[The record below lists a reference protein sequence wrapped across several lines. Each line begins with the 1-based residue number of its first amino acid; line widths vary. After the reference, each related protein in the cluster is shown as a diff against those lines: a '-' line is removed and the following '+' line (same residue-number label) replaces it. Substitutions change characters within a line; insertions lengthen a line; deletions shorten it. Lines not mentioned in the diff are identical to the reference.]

1 MTRVA
6 RSEHWVVVGFGEA
19 AHGLM
24 VSGFLKSDPPTVC
37 LPTGRAPSA
46 ETRRRLLDCGLTH
59 TADPAAV
66 QTATV
71 VLSMVTPDA
80 ALDAARTVAPFLR
93 PGTLYVDFNS
103 IAGTTAAAIADVVED
118 RGARFID
125 AAVMGP
131 VPLMGLAV
139 PIWLSGAHAPD
150 FHTLAKTHGLATTV
164 LSSRPGDASSLKML
178 WSVMTKG
185 TIALL
190 AEALTGAHRLG
201 LLDPL
206 LELLGREY
214 GNTGSTAMVLRMLR
228 STAVS
233 GTRRLQ
239 EMDEARKTLDAA
251 AVPSW
256 TVDAAI
262 RWIATLAAMPAIARE
277 KTVPEVVKALSDALR
292 EARDVSPTRSP

>member
-1 MTRVA
+1 MA
-6 RSEHWVVVGFGEA
+6 QSDHWVFVGFGEA

-24 VSGFLKSDPPTVC
+24 LAGFLKSNLPTVC

-46 ETRRRLLDCGLTH
+46 DTRRRLRDCGLTS
-59 TADPAAV
+59 TADPSAV
-66 QTATV
+66 QKGDV
-71 VLSMVTPDA
+71 VLSLVTPDA
-80 ALDAARTVAPFLR
+80 ALDAAQIVAPSLR
-93 PGTLYVDFNS
+93 PGAFYVDMNS
-103 IAGTTAAAIADVVED
+103 IAGTTAAAIAEVVEG
-118 RGARFID
+118 RGARFVD

-139 PIWLSGAHAPD
+139 PIWLSGADAVEFHAVAA
-150 FHTLAKTHGLATTV
+150 TRGLTTTV
-164 LSSRPGDASSLKML
+164 LSARPGDASSLKML

-201 LLDPL
+201 LLGPL

-214 GNTGSTAMVLRMLR
+214 GNTGSSAMVLRMLR

-239 EMDEARKTLDAA
+239 EMDEARKTLCSV

-262 RWIATLAAMPAIARE
+262 RWIATLAAMPAIAGE
-277 KTVPEVVKALSDALR
+277 QTVPDVVKALSDALR
-292 EARDVSPTRSP
+292 EARDVLPTRSP